1 MNNKLSQYFVFGLL
15 DWTEKMSRTKARYTS
30 TLIMKF
36 TSFETPYP
44 KKKLYLLLS
53 PSIKTNLVINSS
65 KMYTLLAFY
74 ISALTFSANH
84 SQLLNY

>member
-44 KKKLYLLLS
+44 KKIVFTAVS
-53 PSIKTNLVINSS
+53 
-65 KMYTLLAFY
+65 FY
-74 ISALTFSANH
+74 
-84 SQLLNY
+84 

>member
-36 TSFETPYP
+36 TSFD
-44 KKKLYLLLS
+44 LLLS

-74 ISALTFSANH
+74 ISTLTFSANH
-84 SQLLNY
+84 RQLLNY